1 MLTRSGG
8 QPADELHSRQFPE
21 FSSAMH
27 VDNAPKIYHISKRN
41 KLVACLRKTCT
52 GENLFFPF
60 FFPSLFNETMAYSQ
74 RQVSFNALVKCC
86 NDAGTYEINEQN
98 TCTVVMVERCKQIFE
113 VTWCEMTLCEIS
125 EHGENRKICDWM
137 IISPLLQ
144 SLSLFFR
151 VTKKRST
158 EWANTELSNVRMK
171 ARYKVDLLP
180 NAFLRLGVFQS
191 S

>member
-1 MLTRSGG
+1 MVDSFRSFRVPCTSITRQKSITYPNGTNW
-8 QPADELHSRQFPE
+8 SRVYAKLAPE
-21 FSSAMH
+21 
-27 VDNAPKIYHISKRN
+27 KIY
-41 KLVACLRKTCT
+41 
-52 GENLFFPF
+52 FFPF
-60 FFPSLFNETMAYSQ
+60 FFSPPLFNETMAYSQ

-125 EHGENRKICDWM
+125 EHGENREICDWM

-158 EWANTELSNVRMK
+158 EWANTELSNVWMK

-180 NAFLRLGVFQS
+180 NAFLRLGVFRS

>member
-8 QPADELHSRQFPE
+8 QPADKLHSRQFPE
-21 FSSAMH
+21 FSSAMN

-60 FFPSLFNETMAYSQ
+60 FPPLFNETMAYSQ

-125 EHGENRKICDWM
+125 EHGENRKIWLDDNFAVAAK
-137 IISPLLQ
+137 PLVILSSNEKMFDRMSEHRTVKCLDESKLQ
-144 SLSLFFR
+144 GRFI
-151 VTKKRST
+151 T
-158 EWANTELSNVRMK
+158 
-171 ARYKVDLLP
+171 
-180 NAFLRLGVFQS
+180 
-191 S
+191 